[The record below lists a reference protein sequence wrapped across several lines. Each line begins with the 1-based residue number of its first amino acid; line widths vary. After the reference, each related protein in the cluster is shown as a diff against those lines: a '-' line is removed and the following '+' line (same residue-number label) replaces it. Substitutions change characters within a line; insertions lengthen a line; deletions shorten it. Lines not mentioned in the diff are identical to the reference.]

1 MRAGKKA
8 IGGPHAPAGRTHAV
22 QCVGGDYVRMYYVPA
37 CVSLAM
43 CVTAT
48 VTMAAMAACSYICSR
63 RLRKAEGANRRPATQ
78 TQPLTGAAAGSI
90 HVHTNTSTAATVG
103 IARIGKGAPKKGAGV
118 LTSSHLKREQGT
130 EAAPPRNSIQSNS
143 ANAPAPRVSHAFQS
157 RLTPLRWVGISLSLK
172 SAGTPDAAS
181 SAARGASASGV
192 ASELSELEMRQ
203 PEPLRERCKGKRKA
217 G

>member
-8 IGGPHAPAGRTHAV
+8 IGSPHAPAGRTHAV
-22 QCVGGDYVRMYYVPA
+22 QCVGSDYVRMYYVPA

-63 RLRKAEGANRRPATQ
+63 RLRKSEGANRRSATQ
-78 TQPLTGAAAGSI
+78 TQRLTGAAAGSI

-103 IARIGKGAPKKGAGV
+103 IARIGKGAPKKGPAFSPHA
-118 LTSSHLKREQGT
+118 TSHLKREQGT
-130 EAAPPRNSIQSNS
+130 EAAPPRNSIQFNS
-143 ANAPAPRVSHAFQS
+143 KHPRHVSITHHAS
-157 RLTPLRWVGISLSLK
+157 RITHHATPIGRHQPK
-172 SAGTPDAAS
+172 SKGSRDSDPRRSFIRGTRRV
-181 SAARGASASGV
+181 RGASCPNFNCGSLF
-192 ASELSELEMRQ
+192 E
-203 PEPLRERCKGKRKA
+203 KGAKEA

>member
-22 QCVGGDYVRMYYVPA
+22 QCVGGDYVRVYYG
-37 CVSLAM
+37 LQM

-63 RLRKAEGANRRPATQ
+63 RLRKAEGANRRSATH
-78 TQPLTGAAAGSI
+78 TGAAAGSI
-90 HVHTNTSTAATVG
+90 HVHWHTNTRTAATVG

-130 EAAPPRNSIQSNS
+130 EAAPPRNSIQFK
-143 ANAPAPRVSHAFQS
+143 APAPRVHHAS
-157 RLTPLRWVGISLSLK
+157 RITHHATRLVGIKFNQKQGHQRLGPQTQLHPRDSH
-172 SAGTPDAAS
+172 
-181 SAARGASASGV
+181 AARGASGV
-192 ASELSELEMRQ
+192 RAVRT
-203 PEPLRERCKGKRKA
+203 
-217 G
+217 